1 MSNDYLLVLL
11 LSIKHRSL
19 HRSLNVIFTPSRPV
33 SAGTT
38 LDIVAR
44 VWKLFLDIYA
54 LLKLT
59 KHVYI
64 AILSKASM
72 IPVTV

>member
-1 MSNDYLLVLL
+1 ML
-11 LSIKHRSL
+11 SL
-19 HRSLNVIFTPSRPV
+19 HLAALCQLELP
-33 SAGTT
+33 

-72 IPVTV
+72 IPVTM

>member
-11 LSIKHRSL
+11 LSIKL
-19 HRSLNVIFTPSRPV
+19 LTHRSLNVIFTPSRPV

-72 IPVTV
+72 IPVTM